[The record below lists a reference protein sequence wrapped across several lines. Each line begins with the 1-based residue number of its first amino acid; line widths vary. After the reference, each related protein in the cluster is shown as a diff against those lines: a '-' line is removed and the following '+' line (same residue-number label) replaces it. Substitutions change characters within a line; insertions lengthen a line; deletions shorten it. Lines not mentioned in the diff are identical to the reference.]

1 MRVKKTNLIFFITI
15 MLIIVV
21 IIIIITV
28 KSKDKYVDID
38 NSEKDLYIYD
48 ELNEIEK
55 QKLDK
60 QELDKQNKNIGCDV
74 LVPPEDIYEN
84 INGKLKGTYFK
95 AARFNP
101 TRQEDGTYGYNDIYI
116 AFMPDFDSE
125 AIPRVYNTSSPNI
138 GEWTCPKNGKKYLL
152 VKSEENIGNQYGVP
166 DGYSILD
173 PLEKEFIYSP
183 ISIKE
188 SIKRIVRERWQ
199 PFINMNLVFM
209 DDDPLFDGDSDEMKI
224 ALSTIRIS
232 FNPKGGSNSIV
243 GKQCLLKKYENKN
256 TMNFAWFDV
265 KTVIHE
271 FGHMLGML
279 HEHQSPLNPIP
290 IPNDSWNEPEL
301 YKYYDSTFIAN
312 GILTDTSEDMKK
324 RSDWIAGNVFNTTI
338 SVDKLEGNYDMY
350 SIMFY
355 SFPKKVFK
363 DGTSY
368 KETGLRLNSILSL
381 KDAGLAAKYY
391 PKYNDDETPIN
402 PNMGDIISLY
412 KSIYEFSK

>member
-1 MRVKKTNLIFFITI
+1 MKKTNLIFFITI
-15 MLIIVV
+15 ILIILV

-60 QELDKQNKNIGCDV
+60 QELDKQDKNIGCDV
-74 LVPPEDIYEN
+74 LVSPEDIYED

-95 AARFNP
+95 AARFDAKRKP
-101 TRQEDGTYGYNDIYI
+101 DGTYGYDNIYI

-125 AIPRVYNTSSPNI
+125 AIPRIYNTSSPNI

-152 VKSEENIGNQYGVP
+152 VKSEQNIGNLYGVP

-173 PLEKEFIYSP
+173 PLEKEFIFSP
-183 ISIKE
+183 ITIKE
-188 SIKRIVRERWQ
+188 SIKKIVRERWQ
-199 PFINMNLVFM
+199 PFINLPLIFM
-209 DDDPLFDGDSDEMKI
+209 DDDPDFEGDSDEMKI

-232 FNPKGGSNSIV
+232 FNPKGGSNSTI
-243 GKQCLLKKYENKN
+243 GKQCLLTKNQDKN

-265 KTVIHE
+265 RTVIHE

-279 HEHQSPLNPIP
+279 HEHQSPLSP
-290 IPNDSWNEPEL
+290 IPNDSWDEPEL
-301 YKYYDSTFIAN
+301 YKYYDPTFKAN
-312 GILTDTSEDMKK
+312 GILTDTAEDMKK
-324 RSDWIAGNVFNTTI
+324 RSDWIAANVFKSTI
-338 SVDKLEGNYDMY
+338 SVDKVEGSYDMN

-363 DGTSY
+363 DGTPF
-368 KETGLRLNSILSL
+368 KETGIRLNCILSL
-381 KDAGLAAKYY
+381 TDAGLAAKYY
-391 PKYNDDETPIN
+391 TKYNDDGTPIK

-412 KSIYEFSK
+412 KSIYEFSQ